1 MDPRDIALIDELAP
15 RNPELAHL
23 WQEHRDLEQR
33 LTSLGKHSYLTT
45 EEKLE
50 QRTLKKQK
58 LAGRDRIESIL
69 ADHRD

>member
-15 RNPELAHL
+15 ANPELARL
-23 WQEHRDLEQR
+23 WQEHHDLEQR
-33 LTSLGKHSYLTT
+33 LDRLGKHSYLTT

-58 LAGRDRIESIL
+58 LAGRDRIERIL
-69 ADHRD
+69 ADHRN